1 MSRVGCVAVVALA
14 VLAGAASGCSARGSS
29 HSATGASSGT
39 AGGVTMPSSIGP
51 PPSAAVPSGTGD
63 TLPTGTAAVTAMS
76 TPLGEVLADGRTGR
90 TFYVF
95 TGDGKDSPT
104 CTGACTRD
112 WTPVT
117 GSQIGIAATV
127 TYRPGEFKLVA
138 RPGGG
143 PRQLSVGGHP
153 VYLFAGDR
161 LAGQTSGQ
169 GAQGRWFV
177 IGTDGRPVTRTS

>member
-1 MSRVGCVAVVALA
+1 LVTLA
-14 VLAGAASGCSARGSS
+14 VLAGTAAGCSASRSGR
-29 HSATGASSGT
+29 SASGASGGT

-51 PPSAAVPSGTGD
+51 PPSPAVPSGTGD

-76 TPLGEVLADGRTGR
+76 TPLGDVLADGRTGR

-95 TGDGKDSPT
+95 TRDGTDRPS
-104 CTGACTRD
+104 CTGACART
-112 WTPVT
+112 WPPVT
-117 GSQIGIAATV
+117 GSQIGVAAAV

-143 PRQLSVGGHP
+143 PRQLSIGGHP
-153 VYLFAGDR
+153 VYLYRGDR

-169 GAQGRWFV
+169 GAQGTWYV
-177 IGTDGRPVTRTS
+177 IGTDGRPITRTS

>member
-1 MSRVGCVAVVALA
+1 VALVAVV
-14 VLAGAASGCSARGSS
+14 VLGGSVTACSASGSGRSASGID
-29 HSATGASSGT
+29 AGT

-63 TLPTGTAAVTAMS
+63 TLPTGTAAVTAES
-76 TPLGEVLADGRTGR
+76 TPLGDVLADGRTGR

-95 TGDGKDSPT
+95 TADGTDRPS
-104 CTGACTRD
+104 CTGACARR

-117 GSQIGIAATV
+117 GSQIGIAASV

-153 VYLFAGDR
+153 VYLFTGDR
-161 LAGQTSGQ
+161 LTGQTTGQ
-169 GAQGRWFV
+169 GAQGKWFV
-177 IGTDGRPVTRTS
+177 IGTDGRPITRTTG